1 MKEQLDAALKDAMR
15 YAFLRDYF
23 ALRAGDDK
31 AAFAELAPLT
41 GKEFDAAIDAA
52 MQEDKEYARTHA

>member
-1 MKEQLDAALKDAMR
+1 MNQDAMR

-23 ALRAGDDK
+23 ALRADDDK